1 MDSSLVDSYLRNE
14 VLRGLQIGLLCV
26 QEDVDARPSVAW
38 VLTMLDSYSVSIAL
52 PKRLPFFCSS
62 GSGSQHKP

>member
-1 MDSSLVDSYLRNE
+1 MDSSLIDCYLRDE

-38 VLTMLDSYSVSIAL
+38 VLTMLAGQSVS
-52 PKRLPFFCSS
+52 
-62 GSGSQHKP
+62 